1 MSSRQLEEQAERKFE
16 TWVAGQLGLTTEDLE
31 RLQWSH
37 DEDTLR
43 DGTPTGLVITFDE
56 DSDPDLLARIRNI
69 DNHQVRI
76 GFPPEEPDQGPPPE
90 IEIEAELTIDPA
102 LIDRWFSLAPTQAL
116 DIELPRASMDMLY
129 VAIERSY
136 FAIAQAV
143 EMVTAQQRGE
153 VGPRDI
159 AFAQM
164 KADVAK
170 GLNSLRRFQT
180 VIMAS
185 ATNSHLDA
193 DGKVKQ
199 IPEPGNGE

>member
-1 MSSRQLEEQAERKFE
+1 MSSRQLEEQAERKFD
-16 TWVAGQLGLTTEDLE
+16 TWVAGQLGLTTEELAQ
-31 RLQWSH
+31 LHWSH

-43 DGTPTGLVITFDE
+43 DGTPTGLIVTFDE
-56 DSDPDLLARIRNI
+56 DCDPDLLSKIRNLN
-69 DNHQVRI
+69 DHQVRI
-76 GFPPEEPDQGPPPE
+76 GFPPGEPDQDPPPE

-116 DIELPRASMDMLY
+116 DIELPRVSLDMLY
-129 VAIERSY
+129 IAIERSY
-136 FAIAQAV
+136 FALAQAV

-153 VGPRDI
+153 VESRNI

-180 VIMAS
+180 IIMAS

-193 DGKVKQ
+193 HGKVEPIEEPHDGK
-199 IPEPGNGE
+199 

>member
-1 MSSRQLEEQAERKFE
+1 MSSRQLEEQAERKFDA
-16 TWVAGQLGLTTEDLE
+16 WVAGQLGLTTEELAQ
-31 RLQWSH
+31 LQWSH
-37 DEDTLR
+37 DEDALR
-43 DGTPTGLVITFDE
+43 DGTSTGLIISFDE
-56 DSDPDLLARIRNI
+56 DSDPDLLAKIRNL
-69 DNHQVRI
+69 DDYQVRM
-76 GFPPEEPDQGPPPE
+76 GLPPGEPDQDPPPE

-102 LIDRWFSLAPTQAL
+102 LIDRWFSLPPTQAL
-116 DIELPRASMDMLY
+116 DIELPRVSLDMLY
-129 VAIERSY
+129 IAIERSY
-136 FAIAQAV
+136 FALAQAV

-153 VGPRDI
+153 VEPRDI

-180 VIMAS
+180 IIMAS

-199 IPEPGNGE
+199 IEEPHDGK